1 MRTSTQNMI
10 NLRGKCIQYNAIAS
24 RTARHTRVR
33 VGPNGVE
40 VIQPDGVS
48 DEDVSTFLRQNENW
62 VLAQLD
68 RVMSLSALTHPAS
81 RQLGEILYRGE
92 HTPVRIEFVDTKAR
106 GNLVRWSDG
115 HIFVRRGAETRT
127 PAARGLENWLRKQA
141 RAAIMDYLPDVTAR
155 IRKEP
160 KRVYIMAQRTKW
172 GSCSSR
178 KNLTFNW
185 RIILAPDFVLR
196 YLITHEVV
204 HLAIPNHSAKFWFTV
219 QSLCPET
226 ERAKQWLNSHQA
238 QMMVDLRN
246 IFDVRSYPIS

>member
-1 MRTSTQNMI
+1 MRTPTQNMI
-10 NLRGKCIQYNAIAS
+10 NLRGQCIQYNAIAS

-40 VIQPDGVS
+40 VIQPVDVS
-48 DEDVSTFLRQNENW
+48 DEDVSTFLRQNETW

-68 RVMSLSALTHPAS
+68 RVISLRALTQPAT

-106 GNLVRWSDG
+106 GNLVRWCDG

-127 PAARGLENWLRKQA
+127 PAAQGLENWLRKQA

-226 ERAKQWLNSHQA
+226 ERAKQWLNSYQT

-246 IFDVRSYPIS
+246 IVEVRNCSL